1 MQVDTRRAPVI
12 VPSTIN
18 MADRPCCPAATT
30 MRMHILIWFLE
41 GQSSQRDIILG
52 AREALPPEVRIFAS
66 HRQDRPEITGS
77 ADVSFLEP
85 KDNQER
91 IDWVI
96 ETALRHG
103 IKVILVGR
111 VGSVFEAQRHR
122 FEAAGLVL
130 VTGGASMGTFELVDD
145 KSKFTAEAERAGLAC
160 VPAITARNAKELID
174 AYESLRVLG
183 DVCVKPAVGIYGQ
196 GFWRFKSEAD
206 SFRCFANPDSRE
218 VQFETYLNAYRAGAD
233 RSAMLVMP
241 YMTGSECS
249 IDMVCESGRPV
260 AFVGRRK
267 EGLHQTFENDSPA
280 VELALKAA
288 AHFQCDGLVNVQTR
302 DDLDGVPHLLEINP
316 RYSGGIGYTRHTGV
330 NLPGIFATR
339 RLGLAEPVSDWIP
352 NIRVKAITVA
362 VPVTT

>member
-1 MQVDTRRAPVI
+1 
-12 VPSTIN
+12 
-18 MADRPCCPAATT
+18 
-30 MRMHILIWFLE
+30 MHILIWFLE

-339 RLGLAEPVSDWIP
+339 RFGLAEPVSDWIP